1 VEVAADRSFFK
12 DAADA
17 VAIPTARCSARRGVF
32 DHKHAALT

>member
-17 VAIPTARCSARRGVF
+17 VIPTARCSARRGVF